1 MELILKQTC
10 CGEFKSDLIVL
21 GGVLNDAL
29 GRVGLGCVVRL
40 PVTPVLLPGLR
51 HFSGQ
56 SQGKMID
63 ASPLLIVVT
72 SASFDR
78 QSLQVVK

>member
-1 MELILKQTC
+1 MELILRQTY

-40 PVTPVLLPGLR
+40 PVTPVLLPGPR

-56 SQGKMID
+56 SRGD
-63 ASPLLIVVT
+63 DRRFPVADRCHFVPHLI
-72 SASFDR
+72 AG
-78 QSLQVVK
+78 L

>member
-1 MELILKQTC
+1 MELILRQTR

-40 PVTPVLLPGLR
+40 PVTPVLLPGPR

-72 SASFDR
+72 PASFDR
-78 QSLQVVK
+78 